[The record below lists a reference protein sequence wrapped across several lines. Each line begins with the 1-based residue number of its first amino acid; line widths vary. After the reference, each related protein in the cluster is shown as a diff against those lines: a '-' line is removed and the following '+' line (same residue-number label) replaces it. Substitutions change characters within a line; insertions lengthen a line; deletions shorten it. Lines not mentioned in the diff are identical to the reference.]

1 MTAIE
6 ADWGK
11 IILWIVIWVI
21 GYVLGLVE
29 AAVKNKLK
37 AKKSEEEIKL
47 LKAQVDSF
55 QPVQEISEPTSLSV
69 FERETGALE
78 LRLDGEMLEHK
89 SDLDSGKRARLLKL
103 VIAIR
108 PWLEVV
114 KTEKKPVPPS
124 VMPTAAQPV
133 ASRPVVV
140 SIPEENLA
148 SKKLAEEVSFA
159 NLSMVEQIDKIL
171 QKKLEGTPLAQR
183 GIQLRSSI
191 KGDLRIQVGL
201 NEYKSFDEIP
211 DEAIRQVIHEAR
223 DEWNKTAT

>member
-1 MTAIE
+1 MTAID

-11 IILWIVIWVI
+11 IILWIVIWLV
-21 GYVLGLVE
+21 GYVLGLGE
-29 AAVKNKLK
+29 TAVKNKLK
-37 AKKSEEEIKL
+37 AKKSAEEIKL

-69 FERETGALE
+69 FEREKGALA

-103 VIAIR
+103 VIALR

-114 KTEKKPVPPS
+114 KTEKKPTPPA
-124 VMPTAAQPV
+124 VMPAVAQPV
-133 ASRPVVV
+133 VSRPVVV
-140 SIPEENLA
+140 EEKIA

-159 NLSMVEQIDKIL
+159 NLSVVEQIDRIL
-171 QKKLEGTPLAQR
+171 QKKIEGSPLAQR
-183 GIQLRSSI
+183 GIQLRASI

-201 NEYKSFDEIP
+201 NEYESFDEIP